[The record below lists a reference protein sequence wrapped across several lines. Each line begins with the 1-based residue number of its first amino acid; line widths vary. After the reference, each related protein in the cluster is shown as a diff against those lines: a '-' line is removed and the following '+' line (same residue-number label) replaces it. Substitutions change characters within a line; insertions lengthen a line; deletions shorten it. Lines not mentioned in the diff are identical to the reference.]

1 MPSITA
7 MVRSVIRRL
16 SGTNSASA
24 RRGAARATILPEEGD
39 VGFFDWAAPWVRRY
53 GDRFTADDAATIA
66 GWLRPAVAEGG
77 QVLDVGGGAGH
88 LARLL
93 AVELEARVTVLD
105 PTADLVAHVPVSE
118 RVAAV

>member
-1 MPSITA
+1 

-53 GDRFTADDAATIA
+53 GERFTADDAATIA

-93 AVELEARVTVLD
+93 GRKPDTSLARVPWEEGVR
-105 PTADLVAHVPVSE
+105 TARKAIDAISQSQ
-118 RVAAV
+118 AM